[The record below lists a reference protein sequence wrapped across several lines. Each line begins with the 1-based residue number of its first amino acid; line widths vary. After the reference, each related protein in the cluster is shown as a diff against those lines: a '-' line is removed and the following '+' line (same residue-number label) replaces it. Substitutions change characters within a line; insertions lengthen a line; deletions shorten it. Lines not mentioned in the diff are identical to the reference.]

1 MIKAAMASMARYANL
16 PLAVPVGRSH
26 VLRYLPASAQIPLHL
41 QSNLTSQNSV
51 SAGGVYGS
59 SRFYPARSERI
70 LSRHSGLR
78 HIWLAGTPSHLRGF
92 ASSTK
97 DVASSAAS
105 AVPAAAGPGLPPPSG
120 SEGAAT
126 GGPADSISNV
136 AESTR
141 NAVNSLLES
150 TKDAAGKMFP
160 AVDNWMDP
168 SGGGVAELVVPATTA
183 ICVSL
188 VAWLVL
194 PRVLRKFHS
203 YVESGPT
210 ARLLGRLPQE
220 KQPYELSVFSALD
233 LPARFLASA
242 VTFSYLGYI
251 VAPTSIGAH
260 YLTQIWSGAT
270 VISAIWFAYRWK
282 SNAFAR
288 TLTGKTMTNQER
300 ERYLT
305 MDRLSSVGLFVLG
318 GMAFAEACGVAVQ
331 SILTVGGIGGVATAF
346 AARDILG
353 NMLSGVSLQFSRPFT
368 VGDSISAGS
377 VNGQVVEMGLHTTQ
391 LLNSDKFPIVVPNS
405 FFSNQVIINKSRA
418 RYRGYSFNLPVHIQD
433 LEKIPGITSEIRQML
448 TSHPKV
454 YLEKE
459 NPRCHVSQVGPSSLN
474 IAVTCNLKPMG
485 TDDFLATGE
494 ELLIESARLVAKTGA
509 TLGTPA

>member
-168 SGGGVAELVVPATTA
+168 SGGG
-183 ICVSL
+183 
-188 VAWLVL
+188 AWLVL

-242 VTFSYLGYI
+242 VTFSYL
-251 VAPTSIGAH
+251 
-260 YLTQIWSGAT
+260 
-270 VISAIWFAYRWK
+270 
-282 SNAFAR
+282 
-288 TLTGKTMTNQER
+288 
-300 ERYLT
+300 
-305 MDRLSSVGLFVLG
+305 
-318 GMAFAEACGVAVQ
+318 
-331 SILTVGGIGGVATAF
+331 
-346 AARDILG
+346 
-353 NMLSGVSLQFSRPFT
+353 
-368 VGDSISAGS
+368 
-377 VNGQVVEMGLHTTQ
+377 
-391 LLNSDKFPIVVPNS
+391 
-405 FFSNQVIINKSRA
+405 
-418 RYRGYSFNLPVHIQD
+418 
-433 LEKIPGITSEIRQML
+433 
-448 TSHPKV
+448 
-454 YLEKE
+454 
-459 NPRCHVSQVGPSSLN
+459 
-474 IAVTCNLKPMG
+474 
-485 TDDFLATGE
+485 
-494 ELLIESARLVAKTGA
+494 
-509 TLGTPA
+509 